1 MTESTER
8 LRLKIAQITRLTPR
22 IRLYQLR
29 AASGIELPLVT
40 AGSHIAVPVKLANG
54 KENFHHYFICSN
66 PNQREFYEIA
76 VPFRD
81 DNVADNN
88 VTDTNVTDENGSGGA
103 QFISENFVVGTL
115 LECGMPS
122 NNFHLHADASPAV
135 LIAGGIGIT
144 PIIAIADTLALRGR
158 RFSLHY
164 AGRNKSEMAFVD
176 TLQKNFARNL
186 YVYNADENRRLDL
199 MQVLADAPSNAFFYA
214 CGPHKMLADI
224 ETCARM
230 LGIETDRIQTEYFVG
245 DKFENDKPVVL
256 ELAHS
261 NKLINARADQSLLT
275 ALRDAGVNVQFDCG
289 MGDCGTCAIKILEGE
304 AEHRDHVLSDAQK
317 AQGYMC
323 VCVSRAKGEKIIL
336 AL

>member
-1 MTESTER
+1 MTETIER

-76 VPFRD
+76 VSFRD
-81 DNVADNN
+81 DNVAGDN
-88 VTDTNVTDENGSGGA
+88 VTDTNVADENGNGGA

-164 AGRNKSEMAFVD
+164 AGRSKSEMAFVEK
-176 TLQKNFARNL
+176 LQKNFARNL
-186 YVYNADENRRLDL
+186 YVYAADESQCLNI
-199 MQVLADAPSNAFFYA
+199 MHVLADAPSNTIFYA
-214 CGPHKMLADI
+214 CGPKKMLADI
-224 ETCARM
+224 EICARM
-230 LGIETDRIQTEYFVG
+230 HGIESDRIQTEHIAG
-245 DKFENDKPVVL
+245 GKSEHDKAVII

-261 NKLINARADQSLLT
+261 NKLINVRADQPLLA
-275 ALRDAGVNVQFDCG
+275 ALRDAGVNVKFDCCV
-289 MGDCGTCAIKILEGE
+289 GDCGTCAVKIVKGE

-317 AQGYMC
+317 AQGYLC
-323 VCVSRAKGEKIIL
+323 VCVSRAKGEKLVL